1 MKNKF
6 IWQLLFMAMV
16 AGLVS
21 FFVSARV
28 SEASF
33 WKDFLDKYL
42 PKIELKKET
51 PITEEI
57 KGDDVAKNIPPYES
71 ENSHEAAV
79 IRVVEEAA
87 PAVVS
92 VIVSKY
98 VPIIEQC
105 SYDPLMDLP
114 SEIRQFFSDGLN
126 FSRPCK
132 KGMRNQDIGG
142 GTGFIVSEDGLVI
155 TNKHVVSDEEADY
168 TVLTNDGK
176 KYKAKVLAR
185 DPIQDLAVLK
195 IEVTGI
201 QPLKLGNSDGI
212 RIGQT
217 AIIIGNALGEFRNTV
232 SVGVISGLSRKIA
245 ASDQRG
251 GLEILDELIQTDA
264 AINLGNSG
272 GPLLNLKGEVIGIST
287 AIASGAQSIGF
298 AIPINKA
305 KRDISSVETNG
316 KITIPYLGVRYLSLD
331 EELAAKEKLS
341 VTQGAL
347 VRGGEDGAG
356 VVKDSPAYKAGI
368 QAEDIILSINGQ
380 KVDEDHLL
388 GSLIQKYQVGDT
400 VKLKLLR
407 DEKELEIPVVL
418 EERKF

>member
-1 MKNKF
+1 
-6 IWQLLFMAMV
+6 MAMV

-176 KYKAKVLAR
+176 KYEAKILSV
-185 DPIQDLAVLK
+185 DPVNDLALVK
-195 IEVTGI
+195 IE
-201 QPLKLGNSDGI
+201 
-212 RIGQT
+212 
-217 AIIIGNALGEFRNTV
+217 
-232 SVGVISGLSRKIA
+232 
-245 ASDQRG
+245 ASDLPT
-251 GLEILDELIQTDA
+251 LE
-264 AINLGNSG
+264 LG
-272 GPLLNLKGEVIGIST
+272 
-287 AIASGAQSIGF
+287 
-298 AIPINKA
+298 
-305 KRDISSVETNG
+305 DSS
-316 KITIPYLGVRYLSLD
+316 
-331 EELAAKEKLS
+331 
-341 VTQGAL
+341 
-347 VRGGEDGAG
+347 
-356 VVKDSPAYKAGI
+356 
-368 QAEDIILSINGQ
+368 
-380 KVDEDHLL
+380 KV
-388 GSLIQKYQVGDT
+388 QM
-400 VKLKLLR
+400 
-407 DEKELEIPVVL
+407 
-418 EERKF
+418 F

>member
-6 IWQLLFMAMV
+6 IGQLLLTAIIIGV
-16 AGLVS
+16 AG
-21 FFVSARV
+21 FFVSVRV
-28 SEASF
+28 TEASV
-33 WKDFLDKYL
+33 WKDFIDTYF
-42 PKIELKKET
+42 PKIELRKKA
-51 PITEEI
+51 PVLEE
-57 KGDDVAKNIPPYES
+57 KKPAEQVLPYES

-79 IRVVEEAA
+79 IRVVEESA

-105 SYDPLMDLP
+105 SYDPLSDLP
-114 SEIRQFFSDGLN
+114 SEIRQFFEDGLN

-132 KGMRNQDIGG
+132 KGMRIQDIGG
-142 GTGFIVSEDGLVI
+142 GTGFIVSENGLVL
-155 TNKHVVSDEEADY
+155 TNKHVVIDEKADY

-176 KYKAKVLAR
+176 KYKAQVLAR

-195 IEVTGI
+195 IEIKGI
-201 QPLKLGNSDGI
+201 KPLKLGDSDGI

-232 SVGVISGLSRKIA
+232 SAGIISGLSRKIT

-251 GLEILDELIQTDA
+251 GLETLDELIQTDA
-264 AINLGNSG
+264 ATNFGNSG

-305 KRDISSVETNG
+305 KRDISSIENSG
-316 KITIPYLGVRYLSLD
+316 KITFPYLGVRYLSID
-331 EELAAKEKLS
+331 SELAEQEKLP

-347 VRGGEDGAG
+347 VRGGENDPG

-368 QAEDIILSINGQ
+368 RAEDIVLEIDGQ
-380 KVDEDHLL
+380 KIDERHSL
-388 GSLIQKYQVGDT
+388 GSLIQKYQVGDS
-400 VKLKLLR
+400 VRLKFLR
-407 DEKELEIPVVL
+407 EGKEMEVSVVL